1 MNTKKAFDTKNLVMA
16 AVMTALVVIFH
27 VIGLTPVFGPFSTA
41 LALIPILIG
50 AILCGPYIGG
60 WLGFVFSVITLLTPS
75 TWLFLAIDPFATIV
89 TVIAKGTACGIVAGI
104 TYKFFL
110 RINDIF
116 AMFVA
121 GVVIPV
127 VNTGI
132 FMLGALAFMTDDL
145 SKFQDA
151 GEGFID
157 ASILFWGMASANFIF
172 EFCMCVLIV
181 PVAVKIVF
189 IATNKFKSSRKRKHG
204 HHHHHH
210 RVRPDEINE
219 EEK

>member
-1 MNTKKAFDTKNLVMA
+1 MQTKKSFDTKKLVIA

-27 VIGLTPVFGPFSTA
+27 VVGLTPIFGPFSTA

-60 WLGFVFSVITLLTPS
+60 WLGFVFSVMTLLTPS
-75 TWLFLAIDPFATIV
+75 TWGFLAIDAFGTLV
-89 TVIAKGTACGIVAGI
+89 TVIAKGTACGLAAGF
-104 TYKFFL
+104 TYKFLL

-116 AMFVA
+116 AMFMA
-121 GVVIPV
+121 GVLIPV
-127 VNTGI
+127 VNTGL
-132 FMLGALAFMTDDL
+132 FMLGCLAFLTDDL
-145 SKFQDA
+145 AKFEGA

-157 ASILFWGMASANFIF
+157 ASILFWGMASINFIF
-172 EFCMCVLIV
+172 EFAMCVLIV

-189 IATNKFKSSRKRKHG
+189 IATNKINSKRKRKHR
-204 HHHHHH
+204 HHHLHH
-210 RVRPDEINE
+210 RVRQNEIE